1 MDILHSIILGIIE
14 GTTEFLPISSTGHLI
29 LASDLLGLE
38 ANDFIKSFEI
48 SIQAGAI
55 LAVVVF
61 YWRQLLLD
69 RDIAKKVAVAFV
81 PTGVIGFVLYKTVK
95 SFLLGSTALAL
106 WALVLGGVVLILFEI
121 WERGRERGTKDLH
134 AITYTQAFLVG
145 VAQSVS
151 LVPGISR
158 AAATIIGGLGVGLDR
173 KTIVEFSFLLAV
185 PTMLAASGYDLLKSA
200 SVFSASDF
208 RFLLVGFAVSFITAM
223 LAVRFLLYYIQRRSF
238 IIFGAYRIALAVIF
252 WYLVF

>member
-95 SFLLGSTALAL
+95 SFLLGSTALVL

-121 WERGRERGTKDLH
+121 WDRGREHGIKGLH
-134 AITYTQAFLVG
+134 AITYKQAFLVG

-158 AAATIIGGLGVGLDR
+158 AAATIIGGLGAGLDR

-185 PTMLAASGYDLLKSA
+185 PTMLAAGGYDLLQSVH
-200 SVFSASDF
+200 VFSWSDF
-208 RFLLVGFAVSFITAM
+208 GLLSVGFAVSFITAIF
-223 LAVRFLLYYIQRRSF
+223 AVRFFLYYIQRRSF
-238 IIFGAYRIALAVIF
+238 IIFGAYRVVLAFIF
-252 WYLVF
+252 WYFIF